1 MTVEIPVGL
10 QRHPRCRPA
19 GAATL
24 PRSGWWCFD
33 ESATVVGTATIGG
46 TVAQRTTVVVTDDL
60 DGSEGANTV
69 TFAFEGVEYEV
80 DLSASNAKKLKK
92 ALDPYI
98 SAARKTGGRRSSG
111 RRSATRSGRSSSGD
125 TAAIREWARSQGLQV
140 SERGRVP
147 QSLRDQYAAANA

>member
-1 MTVEIPVGL
+1 
-10 QRHPRCRPA
+10 
-19 GAATL
+19 
-24 PRSGWWCFD
+24 
-33 ESATVVGTATIGG
+33 
-46 TVAQRTTVVVTDDL
+46 VAQRTTVVVTDDL
-60 DGSEGANTV
+60 DGSEGADTV
-69 TFAFEGVEYEV
+69 TFAFEGTEYEV
-80 DLSASNAKKLKK
+80 DLSKSNAKKLKK

-111 RRSATRSGRSSSGD
+111 RRSPASSGRSSSSD